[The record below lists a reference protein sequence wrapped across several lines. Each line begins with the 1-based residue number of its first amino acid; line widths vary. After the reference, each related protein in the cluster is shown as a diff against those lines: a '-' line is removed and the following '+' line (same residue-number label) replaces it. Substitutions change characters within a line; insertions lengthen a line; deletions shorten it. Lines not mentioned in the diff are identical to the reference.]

1 MTASAPWS
9 VKGIDPKAREIAKDL
24 ARRSGM
30 TLGEWLNQMI
40 LDDGVADEVAP
51 ARPAALSTPDPA
63 PSYERFEA
71 PEHPGDDVLRASQA
85 LDRLS
90 ARIEA
95 AEQRATL
102 AISGIDQ
109 SVAGVLSRLETTERE
124 QTAVSARF
132 EGAVGELAEEHARMS
147 ERLQR
152 MELEAVAP
160 PSVEAVRSMEGALAK
175 VASHLYDG
183 EARADERFGDL
194 RRELDGL
201 NARLAAGP
209 SPAAADEQAE
219 AVVERLTGRLSEAE
233 ERTTT
238 AMRGLEASFARL
250 DERLAGAETR
260 IAGRASEANLEQ
272 LAASLSARVDAAR
285 AEMADKIREAADGRF
300 ERMERTLSEM
310 TGHVEEAERRS
321 THAIERMGHE
331 VLRMADT
338 LGRRVQEV
346 EHRSADAIEQV
357 GGDVARMAQS
367 MENRLERSDEAGAR
381 ALEKLGGEIARI
393 TERLSERIA
402 NAERRSAQAMDDV
415 GEQVSRVSERLQD
428 RQERTSTELS
438 ERIRLSEER
447 TARLLEDARERI
459 DQRLEETQKR
469 IAEAVPPAP
478 VSIPGFGHNAFADPD
493 VGPFGR
499 ERFDSPASAYADPD
513 VAPFRADDFAPLTEP
528 DSFITP
534 SRFEPET
541 ARFDDERRIEPEAD
555 IFVDDSRPEPAPVF
569 GERGREPASFAAES
583 HVEPEPRSFGG
594 FSPDDLIAPRRG
606 DEDEDVFIEPT
617 QPAEEPAPARLKA
630 EEAAPEAA
638 DEFEPEARTI
648 FGAAPEAHEAEAVAE
663 AHDDEPEEPEF
674 KPTAPLSTRELIE
687 QARAAAR
694 AANQSPAEARAGKAR
709 KADSRG
715 GMFGG
720 LGRKPDTR
728 KKGRGGST
736 LTTALFVSG
745 GAAALS
751 VALVGYELVLQK
763 PGGALPNRVA
773 EVMGLGGVKSA
784 VNGEKPAAGE
794 GGQPLAAV
802 ALAPTANNAPAAAA
816 PAPTAAQNEAGAEIY
831 ADGVRRVEA
840 KDNSG
845 VAIVTKAANLGYAP
859 AQFYLAKLYES
870 GAAGLKKDPGQ
881 ARAWTERAAEGGDQK
896 AMHNLALYYFEGTG
910 GPKNTTLAAQWF
922 HKAADLGLVDS
933 QYNLAR
939 LYEEGFG
946 VSQNPAEAYKWYLIA
961 ARSGD
966 AESRTSAQRL
976 KAQLSPEAQSAAER
990 AASGFQA
997 QGPQL
1002 GAPQQLAQ
1010 ATVAPAGGSADI
1022 TTAQRGLS
1030 RLGYYQ
1036 GPYDGVGSPALSL
1049 AIAAYQRDQGLQS
1062 TGVLDGA
1069 VVQRLSPAAQ

>member
-40 LDDGVADEVAP
+40 LDDGAP
-51 ARPAALSTPDPA
+51 DQATPSRPAALSA
-63 PSYERFEA
+63 PGATTIAAGPYDRFEA
-71 PEHPGDDVLRASQA
+71 PEHPGDDVLGATQA

-95 AEQRATL
+95 AEQRAAL

-109 SVAGVLSRLETTERE
+109 SVASVLSRLETTERE

-132 EGAVGELAEEHARMS
+132 EGAVGELAEEHARIS
-147 ERLQR
+147 DRLQR

-183 EARADERFGDL
+183 EAKADQRFGEL

-201 NARLAAGP
+201 SAQLADGP
-209 SPAAADEQAE
+209 SSAGVDEQAN
-219 AVVERLTGRLSEAE
+219 AVVERLSGRLGEAE
-233 ERTTT
+233 ERTSA
-238 AMRGLEASFARL
+238 AMRGLEASFAQL

-260 IAGRASEANLEQ
+260 IEGRAPEASLEQ
-272 LAASLSARVDAAR
+272 LAASLSAQVDAAR

-300 ERMERTLSEM
+300 DRMERTLSEL

-321 THAIERMGHE
+321 SGAIERMGHE
-331 VLRMADT
+331 VLRLADT
-338 LGRRVQEV
+338 FGRRVQEV

-357 GGDVARMAQS
+357 GGEVARMSHS
-367 MENRLERSDEAGAR
+367 MEARLERSDEVGAK

-415 GEQVSRVSERLQD
+415 GEQVTRVSERLQD

-469 IAEAVPPAP
+469 FAEATAPAP
-478 VSIPGFGHNAFADPD
+478 STPGFGHNAFDPD

-499 ERFDSPASAYADPD
+499 ERFDAPGGNYVDPD
-513 VAPFRADDFAPLTEP
+513 VAPFREDDFAPLSEP
-528 DSFITP
+528 AGFGTT
-534 SRFEPET
+534 SRFEPEA
-541 ARFDDERRIEPEAD
+541 ARFAEQDRIEPEAD
-555 IFVDDSRPEPAPVF
+555 IFVDDAHPEPAPMSF
-569 GERGREPASFAAES
+569 GERGREIASFEPETE
-583 HVEPEPRSFGG
+583 VEAEPRSFGG
-594 FSPDDLIAPRRG
+594 FSSDELIAP
-606 DEDEDVFIEPT
+606 
-617 QPAEEPAPARLKA
+617 PAEDAIEEDAFVDAAGEAPPVALEALEAHPESSPEPEPEADEPVAGL
-630 EEAAPEAA
+630 EAAP
-638 DEFEPEARTI
+638 D
-648 FGAAPEAHEAEAVAE
+648 AHEAEL
-663 AHDDEPEEPEF
+663 DEPEPL
-674 KPTAPLSTRELIE
+674 PTTPLSTRELIE

-694 AANQSPAEARAGKAR
+694 AANLSPAEARAGKAR
-709 KADSRG
+709 RPDARG

-720 LGRKPDTR
+720 LGRKPEA
-728 KKGRGGST
+728 KKRRGGST

-745 GAAALS
+745 GAAALA
-751 VALVGYELVLQK
+751 VALVGYEIVLQK
-763 PGGALPNRVA
+763 PGGALPDRVA
-773 EVMGLGGVKSA
+773 DAMGLGGFKIPL
-784 VNGEKPAAGE
+784 NGEKPRAGE

-802 ALAPTANNAPAAAA
+802 ALSPTPVAAG

-845 VAIVTKAANLGYAP
+845 VDIIKKAANLGYAP
-859 AQFYLAKLYES
+859 AQFYLAKLYEAG
-870 GAAGLKKDPGQ
+870 GAGVKKDADQ
-881 ARAWTERAAEGGDQK
+881 ARVWTQRAADGGDQK
-896 AMHNLALYYFEGTG
+896 AMHNLALYYFEGAG

-922 HKAADLGLVDS
+922 HRAADLGLVDS

-961 ARSGD
+961 ARAGD
-966 AESRTSAQRL
+966 GESRTSAQRL
-976 KAQLSPEAQSAAER
+976 KSQLSPEAQAAAER
-990 AASGFQA
+990 AAAGFQA
-997 QGPQL
+997 QGPRI
-1002 GAPQQLAQ
+1002 ATTQLAQ
-1010 ATVAPAGGSADI
+1010 ATVTAGGAGDI

-1036 GPYDGVGSPALSL
+1036 GPYDGVNSPALSL
-1049 AIAAYQRDQGLQS
+1049 AIAAYQRDQGMPS
-1062 TGVLDGA
+1062 TGALDGT
-1069 VVQRLSPAAQ
+1069 VVQRLTAAAQ

>member
-40 LDDGVADEVAP
+40 LEDGTPEAAAP
-51 ARPAALSTPDPA
+51 ARPAALSTAEPA
-63 PSYERFEA
+63 PSYARFEA

-109 SVAGVLSRLETTERE
+109 SVAGVLNRLETAERE
-124 QTAVSARF
+124 QTAVAARF
-132 EGAVGELAEEHARMS
+132 EGAVGNLTEENARLS
-147 ERLQR
+147 DRLQR

-160 PSVEAVRSMEGALAK
+160 PSVEAVRSMEAALAK

-183 EARADERFGDL
+183 EARADQRFGEL

-201 NARLAAGP
+201 GAQLAAA
-209 SPAAADEQAE
+209 PASGGAGEAE
-219 AVVERLTGRLSEAE
+219 GVLERLSGRLSEAE
-233 ERTTT
+233 ERTSA
-238 AMRGLEASFARL
+238 AMRGLEASFAQL
-250 DERLAGAETR
+250 DQRLAGAESHLQTR
-260 IAGRASEANLEQ
+260 PAEASLEQ
-272 LAASLSARVDAAR
+272 LAADLSARVDAAR

-300 ERMERTLSEM
+300 ERMERTLGEM
-310 TGHVEEAERRS
+310 TVHVEEAERRS
-321 THAIERMGHE
+321 TSAIERMGHE

-357 GGDVARMAQS
+357 GGEVARMTQT
-367 MENRLERSDEAGAR
+367 MEARMERSDDAAAR

-393 TERLSERIA
+393 TERLAERIA

-415 GEQVSRVSERLQD
+415 GEQVARVSDRLQD

-469 IAEAVPPAP
+469 LAETVAPAP
-478 VSIPGFGHNAFADPD
+478 PPGFGHNAYADPEI
-493 VGPFGR
+493 GPFGR
-499 ERFDSPASAYADPD
+499 GRFDAPTTAYVDPE
-513 VAPFRADDFAPLTEP
+513 VAPFREEDFAPLTGSGDFAAP
-528 DSFITP
+528 P
-534 SRFEPET
+534 RFEPEA
-541 ARFDDERRIEPEAD
+541 ARFAEDRRIEPEAD
-555 IFVDDSRPEPAPVF
+555 IFVDDPHAEPAAASF
-569 GERGREPASFAAES
+569 GELGRQRAGLEAEPPID
-583 HVEPEPRSFGG
+583 PEPRSFGG
-594 FSPDDLIAPRRG
+594 FRPDELLA
-606 DEDEDVFIEPT
+606 
-617 QPAEEPAPARLKA
+617 PAPAHGAEDDDGFVAISGESAVARLETREA
-630 EEAAPEAA
+630 EVGSERLSWPEAA
-638 DEFEPEARTI
+638 ADPVTAPQAQ
-648 FGAAPEAHEAEAVAE
+648 AAEIQAAEIEAEPDPAPV
-663 AHDDEPEEPEF
+663 
-674 KPTAPLSTRELIE
+674 TPLSTRELIE

-694 AANQSPAEARAGKAR
+694 AANPGPAETRSGKTR
-709 KADSRG
+709 KPESRG

-720 LGRKPDTR
+720 LGRKPELR
-728 KKGRGGST
+728 KGRGGST

-763 PGGALPNRVA
+763 PNGVLPNRVA
-773 EVMGLGGVKSA
+773 EVMGLGGPKSP
-784 VNGEKPAAGE
+784 VDGEKPAAGE

-802 ALAPTANNAPAAAA
+802 ALAPAAA
-816 PAPTAAQNEAGAEIY
+816 PASAPTPSAAQSEAGAEIY
-831 ADGVRRVEA
+831 ADGVRRIEA

-845 VAIVTKAANLGYAP
+845 VDVVRKAANLGYAP
-859 AQFYLAKLYES
+859 AQFYLAKLYEAG
-870 GAAGLKKDPGQ
+870 GAGVKKDADQ
-881 ARAWTERAAEGGDQK
+881 ARVWTERAAEGGDEK

-910 GPKNTTLAAQWF
+910 GPKNTTEAAQWF
-922 HKAADLGLVDS
+922 RRAADLGLVDS

-946 VSQNPAEAYKWYLIA
+946 VAQNPAEAYKWYLIA

-976 KAQLSPEAQSAAER
+976 KAQLSPEAQTAAER
-990 AASGFQA
+990 SAAGFQA
-997 QGPQL
+997 QGPRL
-1002 GAPQQLAQ
+1002 GATQLAQ
-1010 ATVAPAGGSADI
+1010 ATVAPAAGGSADI
-1022 TTAQRGLS
+1022 TIAQRGLS

-1036 GPYDGVGSPALSL
+1036 GPYDGVNSPALSL
-1049 AIAAYQRDQGLQS
+1049 AIAAYQRDQGLPS
-1062 TGVLDGA
+1062 TGALDA
-1069 VVQRLSPAAQ
+1069 TVVQRLSAAAQ

>member
-40 LDDGVADEVAP
+40 LDDGAAGEAASAGP
-51 ARPAALSTPDPA
+51 ATFSTAGAASA
-63 PSYERFEA
+63 YQRFET

-95 AEQRATL
+95 AERRATL

-109 SVAGVLSRLETTERE
+109 SVAGVLNRLETTERE

-132 EGAVGELAEEHARMS
+132 EGAVGELAEENARIA

-152 MELEAVAP
+152 MELESIAP

-183 EARADERFGDL
+183 EAKADQRFSDL
-194 RRELDGL
+194 RHELDGL
-201 NARLAAGP
+201 NAQLAAAP
-209 SPAAADEQAE
+209 SPEGAAEQAD
-219 AVVERLTGRLSEAE
+219 AVVERLSGRLSEAE
-233 ERTTT
+233 ERTSA
-238 AMRGLEASFARL
+238 AMRGLEASFAQL

-260 IAGRASEANLEQ
+260 IEGRVAEASLEQ

-285 AEMADKIREAADGRF
+285 AEMAEKIREAADGRF

-321 THAIERMGHE
+321 SSAIERMGHE
-331 VLRMADT
+331 VMRMADT

-357 GGDVARMAQS
+357 GGEVARMS
-367 MENRLERSDEAGAR
+367 HNMEARLERSDEAGAK

-393 TERLSERIA
+393 TERLAERIA

-469 IAEAVPPAP
+469 LAEAQAPPPHA
-478 VSIPGFGHNAFADPD
+478 GYGHNGFADPD

-499 ERFDSPASAYADPD
+499 ERFDAPSANYIDPA
-513 VAPFRADDFAPLTEP
+513 VAPFREDQFAPLNEP
-528 DSFITP
+528 ADFTSP
-534 SRFEPET
+534 SRFQPET
-541 ARFDDERRIEPEAD
+541 ARFAEEQSIEPDTD
-555 IFVDDSRPEPAPVF
+555 IFVDEARSEPTPLSFDEPV
-569 GERGREPASFAAES
+569 REAAGFEADA
-583 HVEPEPRSFGG
+583 VQAEPRSFGG
-594 FSPDDLIAPRRG
+594 FSPDDLIAP
-606 DEDEDVFIEPT
+606 
-617 QPAEEPAPARLKA
+617 PAEDDDEFVSAAGETASLEAYEAQPEPQAAA
-630 EEAAPEAA
+630 EPETEADLEAAPQAEDDEA
-638 DEFEPEARTI
+638 DETPML
-648 FGAAPEAHEAEAVAE
+648 
-663 AHDDEPEEPEF
+663 
-674 KPTAPLSTRELIE
+674 PTTPLSTRELIE

-694 AANQSPAEARAGKAR
+694 AANQSPAEVRAGKAR
-709 KADSRG
+709 NPDGRG
-715 GMFGG
+715 LFGG
-720 LGRKPDTR
+720 LGRKPEM

-745 GAAALS
+745 GAAALA
-751 VALVGYELVLQK
+751 VALVGYEIVLQK

-773 EVMGLGGVKSA
+773 DVMGLGAPRSP

-802 ALAPTANNAPAAAA
+802 VLAPTPTGPAAPGAD
-816 PAPTAAQNEAGAEIY
+816 PSAAQSEAGAEIY
-831 ADGVRRVEA
+831 ADGVRRLEA

-845 VAIVTKAANLGYAP
+845 VTIVSKAANLGYAP
-859 AQFYLAKLYES
+859 AQFYLAKLYEA
-870 GAAGLKKDPGQ
+870 GGAGLKKDAGQ
-881 ARAWTERAAEGGDQK
+881 ARVWTQRAADGGDQK

-922 HKAADLGLVDS
+922 HRAADLGLVDS

-961 ARSGD
+961 ARAGD

-976 KAQLSPEAQSAAER
+976 KSQLSPEAQAAAER
-990 AASGFQA
+990 AAIGFQT
-997 QGPQL
+997 QGPRL
-1002 GAPQQLAQ
+1002 GATQLAQ
-1010 ATVAPAGGSADI
+1010 ATIAPSAGGGADVTI
-1022 TTAQRGLS
+1022 AQRGLS

-1036 GPYDGVGSPALSL
+1036 GPYDGVSSPALSL
-1049 AIAAYQRDQGLQS
+1049 AIAAYQRDQGLPT
-1062 TGVLDGA
+1062 TGALDGA
-1069 VVQRLSPAAQ
+1069 VIQRLTPAAQ

>member
-40 LDDGVADEVAP
+40 MDDGAP
-51 ARPAALSTPDPA
+51 EEASPSRPAALSSPGA
-63 PSYERFEA
+63 AVSHERFEA

-109 SVAGVLSRLETTERE
+109 SVSGVLNRLETTERE

-132 EGAVGELAEEHARMS
+132 EGAVGELADEHAKMA
-147 ERLQR
+147 ERLRR
-152 MELEAVAP
+152 MEQDAIAP
-160 PSVEAVRSMEGALAK
+160 PSIEAVRSMEGALAK

-183 EARADERFGDL
+183 EAKAEQRFGDL

-201 NARLAAGP
+201 SAQLATDVSLEG
-209 SPAAADEQAE
+209 ADEQAD
-219 AVVERLTGRLSEAE
+219 AVVERLSGRLNEAE
-233 ERTTT
+233 DRTTA
-238 AMRGLEASFARL
+238 AMKGLEASFAQL
-250 DERLAGAETR
+250 DERLAGAESR
-260 IAGRASEANLEQ
+260 LAGHAGEASLEQ
-272 LAASLSARVDAAR
+272 LAASLSARVDAVR
-285 AEMADKIREAADGRF
+285 AEMAEKIREAADGRF

-321 THAIERMGHE
+321 SHAIERMGHE

-357 GGDVARMAQS
+357 GGEVARMSHS
-367 MENRLERSDEAGAR
+367 METRLERSDETGAK

-469 IAEAVPPAP
+469 LAEATSPLAA
-478 VSIPGFGHNAFADPD
+478 PGFGHNAFADAD

-499 ERFDSPASAYADPD
+499 ERFDSPSQSYIDPE
-513 VAPFRADDFAPLTEP
+513 VAPFRQED
-528 DSFITP
+528 
-534 SRFEPET
+534 FEPLAEP
-541 ARFDDERRIEPEAD
+541 ARFAEDSRIEADAD
-555 IFVDDSRPEPAPVF
+555 IFVDESRPEPTPAF
-569 GERGREPASFAAES
+569 GARGHEVVSFAEQDAL
-583 HVEPEPRSFGG
+583 EPEVRSFGG
-594 FSPDDLIAPRRG
+594 FGPDDLIAPPA
-606 DEDEDVFIEPT
+606 DEEEDEFIDAEVEPPAT
-617 QPAEEPAPARLKA
+617 LLQPEPEPAPVEAAADLGA
-630 EEAAPEAA
+630 DAAAPEAGA
-638 DEFEPEARTI
+638 DEDRPST
-648 FGAAPEAHEAEAVAE
+648 
-663 AHDDEPEEPEF
+663 
-674 KPTAPLSTRELIE
+674 TPLSTRELIE

-694 AANQSPAEARAGKAR
+694 AANLSPAEARAGKAR
-709 KADSRG
+709 KPDSR

-720 LGRKPDTR
+720 LGRKPEK

-745 GAAALS
+745 GAAALA

-773 EVMGLGGVKSA
+773 DAMGLGATKSP

-802 ALAPTANNAPAAAA
+802 ALAPTPAAGPGGAG

-845 VAIVTKAANLGYAP
+845 VDIVKKAANLGYAP
-859 AQFYLAKLYES
+859 AQFYLAKLYEA
-870 GAAGLKKDPGQ
+870 GGAGLKKDPVE
-881 ARAWTERAAEGGDQK
+881 ARTWTERAAEGGDQK

-910 GPKNTTLAAQWF
+910 GPKNSTLAAQWF
-922 HKAADLGLVDS
+922 HRAADLGLVDS

-961 ARSGD
+961 ARAGD

-976 KAQLSPEAQSAAER
+976 KSQLSPEAQAAAER
-990 AASGFQA
+990 SAAGFQA

-1002 GAPQQLAQ
+1002 GATQLAQ
-1010 ATVAPAGGSADI
+1010 ATIAPAGGAADI

-1036 GPYDGVGSPALSL
+1036 GPYDGVTSPALSL
-1049 AIAAYQRDQGLQS
+1049 AIAAYQRDQGLAS
-1062 TGVLDGA
+1062 TGALDGT
-1069 VVQRLSPAAQ
+1069 VVQRLSAAAQ